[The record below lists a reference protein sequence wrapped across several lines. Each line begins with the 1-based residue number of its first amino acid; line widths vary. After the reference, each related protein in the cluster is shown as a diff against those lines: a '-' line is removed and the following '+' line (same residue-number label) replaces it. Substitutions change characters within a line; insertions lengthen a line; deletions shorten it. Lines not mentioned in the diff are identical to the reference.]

1 MAQWIN
7 VHRNNRSAIIF
18 IMKKSE
24 MIQQVGLMAARP
36 SDEIQANLKFLKFSI
51 DQMVSIFKMNDK
63 DIVLL

>member
-1 MAQWIN
+1 
-7 VHRNNRSAIIF
+7 
-18 IMKKSE
+18 MKKSE